1 MCVCCAAFVLR
12 FGEGRLSSREAAPG
26 KFGGIDSTMRGH
38 EPNHAV
44 QIEYHQAAGS
54 MVALDNGRE
63 IVMSSA
69 WALFLLIQPTRYLA
83 KLRATVP

>member
-1 MCVCCAAFVLR
+1 
-12 FGEGRLSSREAAPG
+12 
-26 KFGGIDSTMRGH
+26 MRGH

-44 QIEYHQAAGS
+44 QIEYHQAADS

-83 KLRATVP
+83 KLRATGP